1 MASRGPDMILRTG
14 EPAPWARFCTQSNP
28 KFNLSTLAG
37 RWVIFAAAPNA
48 HVQAELLDRL
58 VALGP
63 RLDGWNRLAL
73 VILPDPAPVLAARK
87 ETIGLRFISDADGAT
102 ARQFGFGEAG
112 GWLILDPMLRV
123 YASAPIEETEA
134 FLGGLEALPA
144 PDDHAGVPLAA
155 PVLIVPRVFEPEVCK
170 RLIAHYE
177 GDGGA
182 ASGVMREVDG
192 RTVGV
197 LDDFKRRRDASVTDT
212 AFQRELLLR
221 IRRRLTPEIER
232 VLQFKCTRIER
243 YIVACYDAGTGGYFR
258 PHRDNTTKGTAHR
271 KFAVTINLNDDFDG
285 GALRFPEFG
294 QRTYRPPPG
303 GAVVFSCS
311 MLHEAT
317 PVTRG
322 RRYAFLPFLY
332 DEEGE
337 RIRLENKAFLD
348 PVAQPASP

>member
-1 MASRGPDMILRTG
+1 MGGFMTLRIG
-14 EPAPWARFCTQSNP
+14 EPAPWATFCTQSNP
-28 KFNLSTLAG
+28 TFGLGSLAG
-37 RWVIFAAAPNA
+37 RWVILAAAPN
-48 HVQAELLDRL
+48 VQVQVGLIDRL
-58 VALGP
+58 AALGP
-63 RLDGWNRLAL
+63 CLDGWNRLAM
-73 VILPDPAPVLAARK
+73 VILPDPAPLLAARN
-87 ETIGLRFISDADGAT
+87 ETIGLRFISDAGGVV
-102 ARQFGFGEAG
+102 AREFGFDEAG

-134 FLGGLEALPA
+134 FLGGLDALPA

-155 PVLIVPRVFEPEVCK
+155 PVLIVPRIFEPAICK
-170 RLIAHYE
+170 RLIALY
-177 GDGGA
+177 DSTGGE
-182 ASGVMREVDG
+182 ASGVMREING

-197 LDDFKRRRDASVTDT
+197 LDDFKRRRDAFVTDA
-212 AFQRELLLR
+212 AFKRDLR
-221 IRRRLTPEIER
+221 ARILRRLTPEIER
-232 VLQFKCTRIER
+232 ALQFTSTRVER
-243 YIVACYDAGTGGYFR
+243 YIVACYDAETGGYFR

-348 PVAQPASP
+348 PGVQPAPV